1 MPQTRAIETFCK
13 TQHTVPAPS
22 GAWAHDPWLKR
33 PARPSRPW
41 VFPHNKGRSL
51 ALLPP
56 LDPALAPLPA
66 PTPANPTPSA
76 LSQVSPSSL
85 RPSGQHLEQPPCL
98 SRCVSLCS
106 KVMAS
111 PTGAGA
117 VRAGPCRV
125 LSTGPGARSV
135 WDESECTVG
144 RGVTEVA
151 GSTGTREGG
160 ISGLTSPSRT

>member
-1 MPQTRAIETFCK
+1 MVPGLKGQRVPTSPGPSPTTREGVLPSFHPWTLHQPLF
-13 TQHTVPAPS
+13 QHPLQPTP
-22 GAWAHDPWLKR
+22 
-33 PARPSRPW
+33 
-41 VFPHNKGRSL
+41 
-51 ALLPP
+51 PP
-56 LDPALAPLPA
+56 LLCPMSPPPLSAP
-66 PTPANPTPSA
+66 
-76 LSQVSPSSL
+76 
-85 RPSGQHLEQPPCL
+85 QHLSHPHCL

-125 LSTGPGARSV
+125 LSTGPGAWSV

-144 RGVTEVA
+144 IRVTEVA

-160 ISGLTSPSRT
+160 VSGLTSPSRI